1 MERESKSGEIKE
13 ILISL
18 VCVWLEGEKVEG

>member
-1 MERESKSGEIKE
+1 MEREWKSGEIKE